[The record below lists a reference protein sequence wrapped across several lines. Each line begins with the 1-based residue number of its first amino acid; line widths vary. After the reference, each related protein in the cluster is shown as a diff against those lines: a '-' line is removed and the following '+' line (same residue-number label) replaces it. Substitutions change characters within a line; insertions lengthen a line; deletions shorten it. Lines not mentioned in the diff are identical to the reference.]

1 MVSDGVK
8 PYYSSLFIQFVQRK
22 SLMGQ
27 LDKWH
32 YTHIV
37 MVSDGVKTHFLPFSI
52 KFGQRI
58 SLMGQ
63 LD

>member
-1 MVSDGVK
+1 
-8 PYYSSLFIQFVQRK
+8 
-22 SLMGQ
+22 MGQ
-27 LDKWH
+27 LDQMH

-37 MVSDGVKTHFLPFSI
+37 MVSDGGKPHYSSPF
-52 KFGQRI
+52 KQFVQRI